1 VSEVELQSLR
11 ERIEH
16 YQKEVASFKEKACA
30 DGRRIREQDKK
41 MEDMKRRF
49 KNMERW
55 FEVDKTLLESQFHST
70 LLETTDTSFQ
80 MGRQS
85 MASLYSKA
93 AQEFDGGKGI
103 FLLDWEVLLR
113 WINVLEQRKAN
124 QHARQKEKL
133 CEEVL
138 WAQAGLSAET
148 HPPSPVYVPDD
159 PPEEEGGMDHAKDDA
174 AGEEEDP

>member
-103 FLLDWEVLLR
+103 FLLDWECYCGGSMSWNSEKPTSTPGR
-113 WINVLEQRKAN
+113 RKSFA
-124 QHARQKEKL
+124 KKFFGLKL
-133 CEEVL
+133 V
-138 WAQAGLSAET
+138 
-148 HPPSPVYVPDD
+148 
-159 PPEEEGGMDHAKDDA
+159 
-174 AGEEEDP
+174 